1 MNNFNE
7 SFLKSVKLHRKN
19 SALIFKNK
27 EISYEELDI
36 LSDKIANQLINKEI
50 KKGDIVGVMTSRSIE
65 MIISILAILKVGCA
79 YLPIDFQY
87 PKERIRLMILD
98 SGVKLIISN
107 QHLDIISDLNKEV
120 FIIQNIYSMKETYN
134 VESNQGSINVELNK
148 NDLAYVTYTS
158 GSSGRPKGVM
168 IGHGALINFINGVT
182 EKIKFDTTK
191 RILAVTTISFDI
203 FVLETLLPLTKGV
216 TIVLADESEQQNPKY
231 LTTLIEKHRINML
244 QMTPSRM
251 KLLLNYDKSGQV
263 FNYIDTI
270 MIGGEILDIKLLN
283 KVKRISKAKIYNMY
297 GPTETT
303 VWSTIADIT
312 NTEHINIGKEILN
325 TEVYILD
332 EEGNQVPEGQV
343 GEICIAG
350 DGLALGYLNREDLTN
365 EKFINSSFA
374 FRGRIYKTGDL
385 GKRTDGIL
393 YCIGRI
399 DNQVKIRGYR
409 VELEEIESIAAKCR
423 GVERA
428 VAIVK
433 NEDILSLFL
442 KTSSEIDSEDI
453 KKFMSERLPNYMV
466 PSQFIQID
474 EFPYTSNGKVDR
486 NKLKKMLD
494 ENYDEQLIKSN
505 TKGTLNEIEA
515 KIATIIY
522 DLLEIDNLEFDK
534 YISFTSLGI
543 TSISYIQIIVAVEAE
558 FEIEFDDEILA
569 YDSSKNIS
577 ELGKCVE
584 LKLC

>member
-1 MNNFNE
+1 
-7 SFLKSVKLHRKN
+7 
-19 SALIFKNK
+19 
-27 EISYEELDI
+27 
-36 LSDKIANQLINKEI
+36 
-50 KKGDIVGVMTSRSIE
+50 
-65 MIISILAILKVGCA
+65 
-79 YLPIDFQY
+79 
-87 PKERIRLMILD
+87 
-98 SGVKLIISN
+98 
-107 QHLDIISDLNKEV
+107 
-120 FIIQNIYSMKETYN
+120 
-134 VESNQGSINVELNK
+134 
-148 NDLAYVTYTS
+148 
-158 GSSGRPKGVM
+158 
-168 IGHGALINFINGVT
+168 
-182 EKIKFDTTK
+182 
-191 RILAVTTISFDI
+191 
-203 FVLETLLPLTKGV
+203 
-216 TIVLADESEQQNPKY
+216 
-231 LTTLIEKHRINML
+231 
-244 QMTPSRM
+244 
-251 KLLLNYDKSGQV
+251 
-263 FNYIDTI
+263 